1 MCSLKNQYVHDNGL
15 RFELVM
21 LSVIYFFLLFFSCF
35 FFFFEEKKYLFEMT
49 RPVFRKYSTVNIV
62 YVYSIIK
69 IDGCC
74 IEHKWCLQCI
84 CKYNLNLKT
93 CIFTFLSE
101 RVLVNYHRIIMFT
114 DLRYI
119 MQLILRKIGWNNRIS
134 EEKCFYLYNAI
145 WLCAKFEHV
154 EFFSH
159 IFFFFFNVNG
169 IILKR
174 NIKIKND

>member
-1 MCSLKNQYVHDNGL
+1 MCSLNNQYVHNNGL
-15 RFELVM
+15 RFELDVQ
-21 LSVIYFFLLFFSCF
+21 CNF
-35 FFFFEEKKYLFEMT
+35 FFFFLKKRNIYSKWHDLFSE
-49 RPVFRKYSTVNIV
+49 NIQPWILH
-62 YVYSIIK
+62 VYSIIK

-134 EEKCFYLYNAI
+134 EEKCFYLYNTI
-145 WLCAKFEHV
+145 WLRAKQRILNMLN
-154 EFFSH
+154 FFFPY
-159 IFFFFFNVNG
+159 FFFF
-169 IILKR
+169 LTLTE
-174 NIKIKND
+174 

>member
-1 MCSLKNQYVHDNGL
+1 MDQDSNSCIDVQCNL
-15 RFELVM
+15 F
-21 LSVIYFFLLFFSCF
+21 LSSF
-35 FFFFEEKKYLFEMT
+35 FFFLKKRNIYSKWHDLFSE
-49 RPVFRKYSTVNIV
+49 NIQPWIS

-134 EEKCFYLYNAI
+134 EEKCFYHYNAI
-145 WLCAKFEHV
+145 WLCAKQRIWTCWI
-154 EFFSH
+154 FFR
-159 IFFFFFNVNG
+159 IFFFFNVNG
-169 IILKR
+169 IIWNEILKLKM
-174 NIKIKND
+174 IKFSGQIGMKF